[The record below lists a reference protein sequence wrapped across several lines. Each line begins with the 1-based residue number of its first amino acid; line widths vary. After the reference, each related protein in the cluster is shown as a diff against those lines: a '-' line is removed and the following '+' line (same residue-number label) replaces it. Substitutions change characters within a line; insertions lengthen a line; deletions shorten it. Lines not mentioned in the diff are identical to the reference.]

1 MAGGDGAVSIKL
13 VTDKKIA
20 ETSSKGNQEKWLE
33 NGKWYKLDQFGYEAL
48 AEVMTSRILEQSNI
62 ERDTPFTFVRYEMQ
76 TVKVHGFQR
85 TACVSRNFLQSGQS
99 ILTVNALF
107 RQLSVTPLIKQL
119 GKLPSDKRRMAYLA
133 SAVSEMTGLADFDK
147 YLALLFEI
155 DALILND
162 DRHLNNIAVLE
173 ENGRFLYCPIFDNG
187 AGLLS
192 NMQTLR
198 ADIDPKGLMK
208 SLTASPFQ
216 MTFNRS
222 LSTSRT
228 LFGSVLKIPQYSERE
243 LKETLS
249 PLLNDYPQRD
259 RDIIADRVI
268 ACIMERQKHY

>member
-1 MAGGDGAVSIKL
+1 MSMKL
-13 VTDKKIA
+13 TTDEKIA

-48 AEVMTSRILEQSNI
+48 SEVMTSRILERSNI
-62 ERDTPFTFVRYEMQ
+62 ETETPFTFVRYEMQ
-76 TVKVHGFQR
+76 KVKVHKLER
-85 TACVSRNFLQSGQS
+85 TACVSRNFLKSGQS
-99 ILTVNALF
+99 IITVNALF
-107 RQLSVTPLIKQL
+107 RQLSDAPLIKQL

-133 SAVSEMTGLADFDK
+133 DAVREMTGLADFDK

-173 ENGRFLYCPIFDNG
+173 KDGRFSYCPIFDNG

-192 NMQTLR
+192 NMQILR
-198 ADIDPKGLMK
+198 VDIEPKGLMK

-222 LSTSRT
+222 LSPSHA
-228 LFGSVLKIPQYSERE
+228 LFGSVLKTQQYSEEE
-243 LKETLS
+243 LKKMLS
-249 PLLNDYPQRD
+249 PLIEYYPQRD
-259 RDIIADRVI
+259 RDIISDRVI
-268 ACIMERQKHY
+268 ACMMERQKHY

>member
-1 MAGGDGAVSIKL
+1 MAGGDGAVSIKP

-62 ERDTPFTFVRYEMQ
+62 EKDTPFTFVRYEMQ

-99 ILTVNALF
+99 LLTVNALF
-107 RQLSVTPLIKQL
+107 RQLSATPLIKQL
-119 GKLPSDKRRMAYLA
+119 GKLPSDKRRIAYLA
-133 SAVSEMTGLADFDK
+133 RAVSEMTGLADFDK

-192 NMQTLR
+192 NMQILR

-222 LSTSRT
+222 LSTSRA

-243 LKETLS
+243 LRETLS

>member
-13 VTDKKIA
+13 TTNEKIA

-62 ERDTPFTFVRYEMQ
+62 EKDTPFAFVRYEMQ
-76 TVKVHGFQR
+76 NVKVHGFER

-107 RQLSVTPLIKQL
+107 RQLSDTPLIKQL

-133 SAVSEMTGLADFDK
+133 DAVSEMTGLAGFDK

-173 ENGRFLYCPIFDNG
+173 KNGRFSYCPIFDNG

-192 NMQTLR
+192 NMQILR
-198 ADIDPKGLMK
+198 ADIEPRGLMK

-222 LSTSRT
+222 LSTSRA
-228 LFGSVLKIPQYSERE
+228 LFGSVLKMPQYSKRE
-243 LKETLS
+243 LKELLS
-249 PLLNDYPQRD
+249 PLLEYYPGRD
-259 RDIIADRVI
+259 RNIIADRVI
-268 ACIMERQKHY
+268 ECIMERQKHY

>member
-1 MAGGDGAVSIKL
+1 MAGGDGAVSIKP

-62 ERDTPFTFVRYEMQ
+62 EKDTPFTFVRYEMQ

-99 ILTVNALF
+99 LLTVNALF
-107 RQLSVTPLIKQL
+107 RQLSATPLIKQL
-119 GKLPSDKRRMAYLA
+119 GKLPSDKRRIAYLA
-133 SAVSEMTGLADFDK
+133 RAVSEMTGLADFDK

-192 NMQTLR
+192 NMQILR

-208 SLTASPFQ
+208 TLTASPFQ

-222 LSTSRT
+222 LSTSRA

-249 PLLNDYPQRD
+249 PLLDDYPQRD

>member
-1 MAGGDGAVSIKL
+1 MAGGDGAVSIKP

-62 ERDTPFTFVRYEMQ
+62 EKDTPFTFVRYEMQ

-99 ILTVNALF
+99 LLTVNALF
-107 RQLSVTPLIKQL
+107 RQLSATPLIKQL
-119 GKLPSDKRRMAYLA
+119 GKLPSDKRRIAYLA
-133 SAVSEMTGLADFDK
+133 RAVSEMTGLADFDK

-192 NMQTLR
+192 NMQILR

-208 SLTASPFQ
+208 TLTASPFQ

-249 PLLNDYPQRD
+249 PLLDDYPQRD

>member
-1 MAGGDGAVSIKL
+1 MAGGDGAVNIKL

-62 ERDTPFTFVRYEMQ
+62 EKDTPFTFVRYEMQ

-99 ILTVNALF
+99 LLTVNALF
-107 RQLSVTPLIKQL
+107 RQLSATPLIKQL
-119 GKLPSDKRRMAYLA
+119 GKLPSDKRRIAYLA
-133 SAVSEMTGLADFDK
+133 RAVSEMTGLADFDK

-192 NMQTLR
+192 NMQILR

-222 LSTSRT
+222 LSTSRA

-243 LKETLS
+243 LRETLS

-268 ACIMERQKHY
+268 TCIMERQKHY

>member
-62 ERDTPFTFVRYEMQ
+62 EKDTPFTFVRYEMQ

-99 ILTVNALF
+99 LLTVNALF
-107 RQLSVTPLIKQL
+107 RQLSATPLIKQL
-119 GKLPSDKRRMAYLA
+119 GKLPSDKRRIAYLA
-133 SAVSEMTGLADFDK
+133 RAVSEMTGLADFDK

-192 NMQTLR
+192 NMQILR

-222 LSTSRT
+222 LSTSRA

-243 LKETLS
+243 LRETLS

-268 ACIMERQKHY
+268 TCIMERQKHY